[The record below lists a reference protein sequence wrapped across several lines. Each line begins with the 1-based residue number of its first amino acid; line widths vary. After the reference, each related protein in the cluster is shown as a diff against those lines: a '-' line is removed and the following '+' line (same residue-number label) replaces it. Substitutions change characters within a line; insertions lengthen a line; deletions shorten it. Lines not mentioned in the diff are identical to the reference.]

1 MKDIVTMISLD
12 TSSTSTGW
20 AIWING
26 KLDIHGV
33 INIKNIK
40 EDKQLV
46 MTNKIWALLE
56 NYQPDI
62 VVVEETSVTT
72 NATTQRTLTQITG
85 TVYTWATIHGKEYH
99 ALRPSQ
105 WRSMVKSPNEKL
117 PRKRNE
123 LKQWSV
129 NKVKKLYNTE
139 VIDDEADALLIGKAY
154 RSFFDID
161 A

>member
-12 TSSTSTGW
+12 TSSVSTGW
-20 AIWING
+20 AVWING
-26 KLDIHGV
+26 KLDVHGV

-40 EDKQLV
+40 DDKHAI

-72 NATTQRTLTQITG
+72 NAVTQRMLTQITG
-85 TVYTWATIHGKEYH
+85 TVYTWAIIHGKEYH

-105 WRSMVKSPNEKL
+105 WRSKVKPSDMVI
-117 PRKRNE
+117 PRKRKE
-123 LKQWSV
+123 QKQWSV
-129 NKVKKLYNTE
+129 NRAKELLGVE
-139 VIDDEADALLIGKAY
+139 VNDDEADALLIGKAY
-154 RSFFDID
+154 MSYFGISI
-161 A
+161 